1 MAADGKRY
9 RITGPAIVT
18 LADQTSSTSYST
30 NSTLPLCW
38 ANLPAGSYNISA
50 KVAGYKPMLPT
61 SVTVRPPTT
70 TDAALRFD
78 PIPSHVRFIVSP
90 TNASPSIFSGTR
102 LLGHAPGPIELEPFV
117 EHSLVFRASGWR
129 DLQQKVSLPKPSKS
143 FRCNIAMERI
153 QAGLRVSVQTS
164 EREPPTKGSL
174 RINSSRPITIDIP
187 FETQRIPYKG
197 SAIVQLEVKGYT
209 GVSSQEV
216 MFVDREMVEV
226 VFPIRK
232 PSWAKRTLDSISGV
246 FGSEEDR

>member
-1 MAADGKRY
+1 M
-9 RITGPAIVT
+9 
-18 LADQTSSTSYST
+18 
-30 NSTLPLCW
+30 
-38 ANLPAGSYNISA
+38 
-50 KVAGYKPMLPT
+50 
-61 SVTVRPPTT
+61 
-70 TDAALRFD
+70 
-78 PIPSHVRFIVSP
+78 
-90 TNASPSIFSGTR
+90 
-102 LLGHAPGPIELEPFV
+102 
-117 EHSLVFRASGWR
+117 
-129 DLQQKVSLPKPSKS
+129 
-143 FRCNIAMERI
+143 
-153 QAGLRVSVQTS
+153 QTS